1 MRGFL
6 MLDSGDI
13 TGMGTKAFVSA
24 SYTGYDN
31 PFNNYGR
38 VKKQQYNGRIYQEIG
53 SNGDLVSIT
62 GHYNE
67 NRNNFF
73 GHVEISD
80 FPTTRTHRFY
90 LITYPYTPHPT
101 RPERG
106 RFGNK

>member
-53 SNGDLVSIT
+53 SNGDFVSIT

-73 GHVEISD
+73 GSFELPRSE
-80 FPTTRTHRFY
+80 
-90 LITYPYTPHPT
+90 
-101 RPERG
+101 ERRVGKDGVSPG
-106 RFGNK
+106 RSRRSTDH